1 VTNGNSASADVLR
14 HSITRG
20 DHEAPGAGVFQ
31 ILAASAPSVPGL
43 PAYWSFSRDFVLGS
57 SVHMES
63 MWGSAIGKAIT
74 KQASLGWTVADT
86 NDSDLRTKRAQLL
99 LHLAEGGQGWVTFL
113 SKHLR
118 NYLTADNGAFIE
130 VVRATQSS
138 GSKILGLMHLDSLRC
153 TRTGDPEIPLL
164 YRDRAGREH
173 MLRSHQVLMFADMPD
188 PSDTF
193 NGIGLCAAS
202 RAWTAITRLT
212 AIETYLNSKV
222 TGERI
227 TAIYIV
233 SGITGDQLK
242 SAMVTAD
249 VTKQITQ
256 AAKQAGEN
264 KALAVTYKG
273 AMVVP
278 VMSLETAP
286 GLVTIPLAEIP
297 DGFDAK
303 QERDNAYVIY
313 ANAIGIPV
321 QDIQPLSGQGLGTG
335 TQTIILDEAARGM
348 GLAAWRKQFEHALN
362 EFVLPETTTF
372 TFSTNDIRDQKAK
385 ADVQSTRANTRKLQI
400 ESGEITAAEAKQ
412 MAVDLEDVPREF
424 LTDDQTPGGTLQD
437 DQKPVDASAIV
448 PALAAAAPVAQPA
461 VAVAPVATKAKRSFR
476 DVAALLD
483 EQEAAA
489 VALYD
494 EVTHGE

>member
-1 VTNGNSASADVLR
+1 MSNGAAPAEVLR
-14 HSITRG
+14 HSVTQG
-20 DHEAPGAGVFQ
+20 DYQTGAGVFQ

-86 NDSDLRTKRAQLL
+86 NDSDLRTKRAQGL

-118 NYLTADNGAFIE
+118 NYLTSDNGAFIE
-130 VVRATQSS
+130 VVRATQSA

-153 TRTGDPEIPLL
+153 TRTSDLEIPLL

-256 AAKQAGEN
+256 AAKQVEN

-335 TQTIILDEAARGM
+335 TQTIILDEAAEGQ

-437 DQKPVDASAIV
+437 DQKPVDA
-448 PALAAAAPVAQPA
+448 AAVQPIGA
-461 VAVAPVATKAKRSFR
+461 EPVAPVEPVVMTKAVSFR
-476 DVAALLD
+476 EVAALLD
-483 EQEAAA
+483 QEHDAARALFEEVARVEQQ
-489 VALYD
+489 
-494 EVTHGE
+494 